1 MWIET
6 YTGKRFY
13 PLDPDPS
20 SVDIEDIAHALSNL
34 CRFTGHCRE
43 FYSVATHSILC
54 ADQAMVDGGH
64 WYRMRRLALLL
75 LLHDAAEAY
84 CSDVAYPIKPHLTG
98 YAEIEERIMQAIY
111 KRLGV
116 DPPSRGELACIKH
129 IDHRMGAT
137 EASQLMRFK
146 DWEQWQDLEP
156 YDIDVSKDLGMPT
169 KDYFLYMYYALREDS
184 K

>member
-54 ADQAMVDGGH
+54 SAEARAYYWRDSDA
-64 WYRMRRLALLL
+64 RMGLLA

-84 CSDVAYPIKPHLTG
+84 CSDIAYPIKPHLTG
-98 YAEIEERIMQAIY
+98 YAEIEGRIMQAIY
-111 KRLGV
+111 KGLGIT
-116 DPPSRGELACIKH
+116 PPDDIEESRIRH

-137 EASQLMRFK
+137 EASQLMHFK